1 MIDSRRLLADLQGWI
16 RRLEPDLRERVAA
29 DATLDAALRAE
40 WDDARAA
47 GRTGD
52 TFETWLDAVVTQ
64 AAVHW
69 LLGCVFVR
77 FIEDNGLVERP
88 WLSGPGERQALAQD
102 RHERYFREHPV
113 LSDRDYLLACFT
125 DAAALPGLQALFDAV
140 HNPVFRLGISGDA
153 AMALLAFWRRVD
165 PDTGTLVHDFTDPA
179 WGTRFLGDLYQD
191 LSESTRKR
199 YALLQTPDFIESFIL
214 DRTLTP
220 AIAEFGYREVRLIDP
235 TCGSGHFLLG
245 AFARL
250 LDLWSRNEPARP
262 RRDLVQR
269 ALDGVFGVDLNPFA
283 VAIARFRLLVE
294 ALRASGVERLAAAP
308 DFELHLAV
316 GDSLLHGQRAGMKD
330 TASLLDEPQAYAGT
344 GLEHAYAVEDL
355 DGVRRILGQ
364 RYHAVV
370 GNPPY
375 IVVRDSALNAAYR
388 DRFESCHMKYSLGVP
403 FTELFFDLAVPGDEG
418 PAGHVGLITANS
430 FMKREF
436 GSKLIEKVLPSLD
449 LTHVIDT
456 SGAYIPG
463 HGTPT
468 VILFGRNRLPASDAV
483 RTVMGI
489 KGEPGAPVDP
499 AQGLVWRA
507 IIGQV
512 DRAGSESEFVS
523 VGEVTRSVFAKHPW
537 SIGGGGAA
545 ELRESLD
552 EASDKPLSAHVE
564 SLGFMAITGE
574 DEAFLMPPHLQKRI
588 NGPCRPFILGD
599 GVRDWGCSSESL
611 VAFPYCKS
619 DDGFGP
625 SPVMPGSSYD
635 RWSWRNRSYLRAR
648 VMFGKSAEGHGSR
661 WDQYMQFIEAR
672 VDAQYLI
679 TFAEVATHN
688 HFVLDRGG
696 KVFKQ
701 TAPVI
706 KLPAGADE
714 ATHLGLLGLL
724 NSSVGCFWLKQVCHN
739 KGSTVDQHGARQRTS
754 PFEDFYAFNST
765 KVSDFPLAINH
776 PVTLASLLDDAAT
789 ALRAS
794 SESLFSSDLV
804 ADRPRLL
811 AAARLHDDTLARMIA
826 LQEELD
832 WQCYRFYGLLDA
844 PLEASDLNAI
854 PPLRL
859 GERAF
864 EIVLARRIAVGDETT
879 TWFERHGSTP
889 ITELPAHWPSD
900 YRALV
905 ERRIACI
912 ESDRNIGLVER
923 PEHKRRWNLDPFDET
938 VQRGLRRWLLDRLE
952 SEPYRRGAPQLTTVS
967 RLADIARMDAGFMQ
981 VAELYAGHADFDP
994 AALVDELVASESVPF
1009 LPVLRYAESG
1019 LRKRAQWE
1027 ATWALQRRADM
1038 IDALESDARRC
1049 KERKAEG
1056 IGDIPVPPKY
1066 QSKDFLKTD
1075 FWRLRGGLD
1084 VPKERWISYPGCE
1097 SGADASRVI
1106 GWAGWT
1112 ALQEAQALAA
1122 WYLDARER
1130 EGWPVERLVPLLAG
1144 LRELLPWLLQWH
1156 NAIDPEFGL
1165 RQGDY
1170 FVSFVQ
1176 DQARAL
1182 GTTVDALAAWQPP
1195 ARSVRRRRPRAAA
1208 K

>member
-29 DATLDAALRAE
+29 DAALDVALRAE

-52 TFETWLDAVVTQ
+52 TFETWVDAVLTQ

-125 DAAALPGLQALFDAV
+125 DVAALPGLQALFDSA

-165 PDTGTLVHDFTDPA
+165 PDTGTLVHDFTDPT

-214 DRTLTP
+214 DRTLAP

-294 ALRASGVERLAAAP
+294 ALRASGVARLAAAP

-316 GDSLLHGQRAGMKD
+316 GDTLLHGKRAGMKD

-355 DGVRRILGQ
+355 DAVKQILGQ

-403 FTELFFDLAVPGDEG
+403 FTELFFDLAVPGGAG
-418 PAGHVGLITANS
+418 PAGHVGLITTNS

-436 GSKLIEKVLPSLD
+436 GSKLIERVLPRLD
-449 LTHVIDT
+449 LTHLVDT

-468 VILFGRNRLPASDAV
+468 VVLFGRSRAPVADSV
-483 RTVMGI
+483 CTVMGI
-489 KGEPGAPVDP
+489 KGEPGAPADP
-499 AQGLVWRA
+499 SQGLVWRA
-507 IIGQV
+507 IVAQV
-512 DRAGSESEFVS
+512 DRVGSESEFVS
-523 VGEVTRSVFAKHPW
+523 VANIPRIKYSRHPW
-537 SIGGGGAA
+537 SIGGGGVG
-545 ELRESLD
+545 ELREQI
-552 EASDKPLSAHVE
+552 EASSRQRLSGIADVGIAVVTLEDDAYHLTEDVANRFDFDPE
-564 SLGFMAITGE
+564 FLRGFVVGDALRNWSMLTIEPAL
-574 DEAFLMPPHLQKRI
+574 FPHRRETFASHIDDRMGKWFWRLRI
-588 NGPCRPFILGD
+588 NLANRQWFKKSQVDRGLAWFGYGHISREKFVSALSI
-599 GVRDWGCSSESL
+599 
-611 VAFPYCKS
+611 AF
-619 DDGFGP
+619 G
-625 SPVMPGSSYD
+625 
-635 RWSWRNRSYLRAR
+635 
-648 VMFGKSAEGHGSR
+648 E
-661 WDQYMQFIEAR
+661 I
-672 VDAQYLI
+672 
-679 TFAEVATHN
+679 ATHN

-696 KVFKQ
+696 RVFNR

-706 KLPAGADE
+706 KLRADADE
-714 ATHLGLLGLL
+714 AVHLGLLGLL
-724 NSSVGCFWLKQVCHN
+724 NSSVGCFWLKQVCFN
-739 KGSTVDQHGARQRTS
+739 KGDSTDSAGARTTGDAA
-754 PFEDFYAFNST
+754 FDTYAFNST
-765 KVSDFPLAINH
+765 KVAEFPIAVCRPLA
-776 PVTLASLLDDAAT
+776 LSALLDTAAIKLRSASDA
-789 ALRAS
+789 
-794 SESLFSSDLV
+794 LFD
-804 ADRPRLL
+804 ADHPPDQPHVH
-811 AAARLHDDTLARMIA
+811 AAARLHADTLARMIA

-832 WQCYRFYGLLDA
+832 WQCYRLYGLLDA
-844 PLEASDLNAI
+844 PLEAPDPDTL

-864 EIVLARRIAVGDETT
+864 EIVLARRIAAGDETT
-879 TWFERHGSTP
+879 SWFERHGSTP
-889 ITELPAHWPSD
+889 ITELPAHWPPD

-938 VQRGLRRWLLDRLE
+938 VRRGLRLWLLDRLE

-981 VAELYAGHADFDP
+981 VGELYAGHADFDP
-994 AALVDELVASESVPF
+994 VTLVDELVASESVPF

-1027 ATWALQRRADM
+1027 ATWALQRREDV
-1038 IDALESDARRC
+1038 IDAFESDPRRR
-1049 KERKAEG
+1049 KERKDEE

-1097 SGADASRVI
+1097 SGADASRVV

-1112 ALQEAQALAA
+1112 ALQQAQALAA
-1122 WYLDARER
+1122 WYVDARER

-1156 NAIDPEFGL
+1156 NALDPEFGL

-1176 DQARAL
+1176 DEARAL

-1195 ARSVRRRRPRAAA
+1195 ARSVRRGRPRAAA